1 LSQRFD
7 ALLDSCVA
15 LATPTPSCARR
26 LASHM
31 RSVILCPERGTLTNV
46 LCTSGA
52 QQEDW
57 SAHYRLYS
65 QDRVDEAALFSTV
78 IEQVETVLPAGKPL
92 VVMVDDTLVRKRG
105 THIHGVGWRR
115 DPLGPAFQTNLVTG
129 QRYLQFSAAW
139 PLADGAART
148 LPIDVQHAPS
158 AAKLPKNADATQLQA
173 HREEKK
179 QRNLNAYTLR
189 RLHALREQLA
199 PTRRLLLCGDGSYTN
214 QAILRALPAATHYLG
229 RMRKD
234 AVLHYPPEPKAP
246 GANGRR
252 PSYGAQ
258 APTPEQLRQ
267 DESQPWQSV
276 RAHAA
281 KATHDFRVKELNHV
295 LWRKAGAQMHV
306 RIIVIAPLAYRL
318 RKGHRLLYRSPA
330 YLLTTDLETPLEE
343 LVQSYLWRWGIEV
356 NFREQKQLF
365 GMGQAQV
372 RGEAATQS
380 QPAMVVAAYSLLWV
394 AALQG
399 LEQEAGLPQL
409 RPPKWRRKKHQEA
422 AMEVLPSTGE
432 LQRSLRYEAWAG
444 ALRPGSLYPLV
455 HSSDPPTK
463 WQKAANPLASTLFHV
478 A

>member
-1 LSQRFD
+1 LSQRFES
-7 ALLDSCVA
+7 LLDFCVPQ
-15 LATPTPSCARR
+15 ATPTASCARR
-26 LASHM
+26 LATHM

-52 QQEDW
+52 QQQDW

-65 QDRVDEAALFSTV
+65 QDRVDESALFSTV
-78 IEQVETVLPAGKPL
+78 IEQVQTALPAGKPL
-92 VVMVDDTLVRKRG
+92 VVMVDDTLVRKTG

-139 PLADGAART
+139 PLADGSART

-158 AAKLPKNADATQLQA
+158 ASKLPKHADATQLLA
-173 HREEKK
+173 HREEQK

-189 RLHALREQLA
+189 RLNALRQQLD
-199 PTRRLLLCGDGSYTN
+199 PTRSILLCGDGSYTN
-214 QAILRALPAATHYLG
+214 QTILRALPAATHYLG

-234 AVLHYPPEPKAP
+234 AVLHYLPEPKAT
-246 GANGRR
+246 GSTGRR

-267 DESQPWQSV
+267 DETRPWQRV
-276 RAHAA
+276 RAYAA
-281 KATHDFRVKELNHV
+281 KAHHDIRVKELNHL
-295 LWRKAGAQMHV
+295 LWRKAGAALRV

-318 RKGHRLLYRSPA
+318 RKGHRLLYRNPA
-330 YLLTTDLETPLEE
+330 YLLTTDLETPLAE
-343 LVQSYLWRWGIEV
+343 LVQHYLWRWGIEV
-356 NFREQKQLF
+356 NFREQKQLL

-372 RGEAATQS
+372 RGVAATQS
-380 QPAMVVAAYSLLWV
+380 QPATVVAAYSLLWV

-399 LEQEAGLPQL
+399 LRQEAGLPQL
-409 RPPKWRRKKHQEA
+409 RPPKWRIKKHQDTA
-422 AMEVLPSTGE
+422 HSLPSTGE

-455 HSSDPPTK
+455 HSKDPHTK
-463 WQKAANPLASTLFHV
+463 WTKPAHPLASTLFHV